1 MSIAADYD
9 GLFDAFHDAG
19 AAFSR
24 LREKGLERTDQEMAR
39 DEDYHQLHK
48 SGMRIALIGG
58 EAAIRGAI
66 QSICKLDQS
75 RPDRTRR
82 ALERLW
88 SGMGTWKH

>member
-1 MSIAADYD
+1 MRIAADFD

-24 LREKGLERTDQEMAR
+24 LRGKGLERTDQELAS
-39 DEDYHQLHK
+39 DEDYLRLYQ
-48 SGMRIALIGG
+48 SGVRIALIGG

-66 QSICKLDQS
+66 QSLCKLEQS
-75 RPDRTRR
+75 KPDRTRL
-82 ALERLW
+82 ALERMW